1 MLLYRLLSIVLYP
14 IIELYLIFRVYKKKE
29 DKNRLKERFGKPT
42 QERPQGLV
50 FWIHAVSVGETN
62 SSFVLVDEILQK
74 LPEVT
79 VLFTTTTVTSAATV
93 AAKLPEFSGR
103 VIHQYLPVDSL
114 FCVRSFL
121 QYWQPCASL
130 FVESEV
136 WPNLIAESRALGS
149 LVFLINARI
158 SQKSAN
164 KWNIATAL
172 GFNIFDYFNQ
182 IFAQSLEDQKR
193 FAALTKNQVLF
204 LGNLKSQARDLSC
217 NFEQLQILQEQIAN
231 RKFWLAA
238 STHKGEEEIVIAAHR
253 ELKKEFPDLLTILV
267 PRHPNRANEI
277 KNLIGDLPFSQ
288 RSQNSAI
295 TQSTELYLADTLGE
309 LGTFYRL
316 SNFAFLGGSLIEVG
330 GHNPYEPIKLN
341 CAVISG
347 RHVFN
352 FKEVYQKLETTQ
364 ACVMIESI
372 ADLTAQVSAFL
383 RDEKSSEAIAN
394 KAKDL
399 VDTTEN
405 IAAAV
410 VDQIILSFPEDE
422 EEVVETTE
430 IEQ

>member
-1 MLLYRLLSIVLYP
+1 MF
-14 IIELYLIFRVYKKKE
+14 FRVYKKKE
-29 DKNRLKERFGKPT
+29 DKKRLKERFGKPS

-50 FWIHAVSVGETN
+50 IWIHAVSVGETN
-62 SSFVLVDEILQK
+62 SAFILVDEILKK

-79 VLFTTTTVTSAATV
+79 ILFTTTTLTSAATV

-103 VIHQYLPVDSL
+103 VIHQFLPIDSL
-114 FCVRSFL
+114 FCVRNFL
-121 QYWQPCASL
+121 NYWQPCASL
-130 FVESEV
+130 FVESEI
-136 WPNLIAESRALGS
+136 WPNLIYESRSLGS
-149 LVFLINARI
+149 LLFLVNARM

-164 KWNIATAL
+164 KWSVASKV
-172 GFNIFDYFNQ
+172 GFNVFNYFTK
-182 IFAQSLEDQKR
+182 IFAQSEEDQKR

-204 LGNLKSQARDLSC
+204 LGNLKSQARDLAC
-217 NFEQLQILQEQIAN
+217 NFDHLQILQEQIAN

-267 PRHPNRANEI
+267 PRHPNRADEI

-295 TQSTELYLADTLGE
+295 TQSTEIYLADTLGE

-316 SNFAFLGGSLIEVG
+316 SNFAFLGGSLVEVG

-352 FKEVYQKLETTQ
+352 FKEVYQKLETAQ
-364 ACVMIESI
+364 SCVMIESI

-383 RDEKSSEAIAN
+383 RYEKSSEEIAN

-422 EEVVETTE
+422 EEVAETAE